1 MAKEK
6 SERNKR
12 SFRDRLLKCLL
23 KDPTRSIVEIA
34 DALGT
39 YRQRVYREKTRL
51 ENESIIWGYT
61 AVLNE
66 SKLNQ
71 VTYLVFL
78 KTRPMSTDLAE
89 LVTTDLLGE
98 GSSKQQVRLLDLL
111 YVNGEYDWVLKFAA
125 PDYATARR
133 YYESLRLRYGK
144 YLLEKPVIVDVSFS
158 LVKEGVRNPEAK
170 DLLELVPI

>member
-1 MAKEK
+1 M
-6 SERNKR
+6 
-12 SFRDRLLKCLL
+12 LKCLL
-23 KDPTRSIVEIA
+23 HDPTKSIVEIA
-34 DALGT
+34 NSLDS

-51 ENESIIWGYT
+51 ENEHVIWGYT

-89 LVTTDLLGE
+89 LVTADLLKE
-98 GSSKQQVRLLDLL
+98 WSSKQKVRLLDLL

-125 PDYATARR
+125 PDYPTARR
-133 YYESLRLRYGK
+133 YYESLRIRYGK

-170 DLLELVPI
+170 QLLELVPL